1 VDKSPIWWQFIR
13 DTIGI
18 PVVFGFV
25 VGIPAMIGFVITIWD
40 ALSNEKRILVC
51 FCALLILIAVGLY
64 IWGRTRKVLYKI
76 PPLLYQMEYRCEEL
90 SHNLKFS
97 IRQHLIALTLVD
109 GLPSKVG
116 VTINELL
123 AASDGEF
130 DNLMARPANK
140 AMIKELSQVVLN
152 PASSNR
158 IVTFYEKSSG
168 IEDLLRQD
176 KQYCALNKKLEH
188 LKTIVPTQ
196 EITEYINHHL
206 EVVKACACF
215 PFLAGNIMNTAE
227 IWPLKSIIDLSI
239 TISVLKDNR
248 AMSLARIRE
257 AIGKYYKGT

>member
-1 VDKSPIWWQFIR
+1 MDKSPVWWGFIR

-18 PVVFGFV
+18 PGFLGFI
-25 VGIPAMIGFVITIWD
+25 VGIPAMIGFIITIWD

-51 FCALLILIAVGLY
+51 SCALLILVAVGLY

-76 PPLLYQMEYRCEEL
+76 PLLLYQMECRCEEL

-97 IRQHLIALTLVD
+97 IRQHLMALTLID

-116 VTINELL
+116 ITLNELL

-130 DNLMARPANK
+130 DELIARPANK
-140 AMIKELSQVVLN
+140 TMIKELSQVVLN
-152 PASSNR
+152 PDSSNR
-158 IVTFYEKSSG
+158 IVTFYNKSSG
-168 IEDLLRQD
+168 IDDLLRQD

-188 LKTIVPTQ
+188 LKIIVPTV
-196 EITEYINHHL
+196 EIAAYINHHL

-215 PFLAGNIMNTAE
+215 PSLAGNIMNTVE

-248 AMSLARIRE
+248 VKSLAIIRE